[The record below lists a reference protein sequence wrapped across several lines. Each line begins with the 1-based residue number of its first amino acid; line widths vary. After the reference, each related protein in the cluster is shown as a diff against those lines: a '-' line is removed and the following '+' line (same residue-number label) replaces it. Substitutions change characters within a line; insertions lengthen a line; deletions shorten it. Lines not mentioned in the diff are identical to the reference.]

1 MNNVLKAVLVTS
13 ISVSAGCVAIPANN
27 LKTIPKSQITFN
39 SSAKT
44 KVYSQWTFESL
55 NSQPS
60 ESIKVASAAIS
71 KKGFEDAIKESN
83 CCVIVDSRNE
93 ADVIVDGKAFGEN
106 NAAAMIPAFITGL
119 SLYTIPSWVTAKIHL
134 QTKVSAG
141 SVTKEYDLTDSIKM
155 YQWLPL
161 IVVAPFKGNAI
172 NAAKEVDANTYR
184 NIVNNMKVDG
194 FLK

>member
-1 MNNVLKAVLVTS
+1 M
-13 ISVSAGCVAIPANN
+13 AIPSNN
-27 LKTIPKSQITFN
+27 LKTIPKSDIAFN
-39 SSAKT
+39 SNVKT
-44 KVYSQWTFESL
+44 KVYSQWTFESV

-60 ESIKVASAAIS
+60 ETIKVASAAIS
-71 KKGFEDAIKESN
+71 KKAFEDALKESN

-119 SLYTIPSWVTAKIHL
+119 SLYTIPSWVTGKIHI
-134 QTKVSAG
+134 QTKISTG
-141 SVTKEYDLTDSIKM
+141 STTKEYDLADSIKM

-161 IVVAPFKGNAI
+161 IFVVPFKGNAI
-172 NAAKEVDANTYR
+172 TTAKEVDANTYR
-184 NIVNNMKVDG
+184 NLVNNMKVDG